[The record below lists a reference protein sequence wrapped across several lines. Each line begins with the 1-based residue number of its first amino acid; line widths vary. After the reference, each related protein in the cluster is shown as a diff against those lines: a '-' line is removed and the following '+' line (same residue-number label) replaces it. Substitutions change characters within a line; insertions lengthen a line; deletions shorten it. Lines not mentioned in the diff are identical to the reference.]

1 MDAVGAYVLGADLRD
16 LANYVHQG
24 HAMVAGG
31 ELGVTSHEYTANAR
45 AETPESCLCQ
55 DPE

>member
-24 HAMVAGG
+24 HAMVAGS
-31 ELGVTSHEYTANAR
+31 ELVVTSHEYTANAR

-55 DPE
+55 DLE